1 MRSNFQRA
9 FVVVVFAVLAA
20 ASTLAWA
27 DHGHGGHGYS
37 GGHYSGGHM
46 SYGHYGGHGE
56 FYNNYG
62 GRGFYYGGGRSYRS
76 WPYSYYYRPYAYR
89 YFSYPYV
96 YGYYGYPYG
105 YNAYP
110 NYYYY
115 NSYPPDYYTN
125 DDESFS
131 GNVNVYANAA
141 PPSEYSVSRP
151 VNDIARLEVR
161 LPDPQ
166 ATIWVEGKEI
176 ASNGTMRHFNSP
188 PLDPNRQFTYNI
200 KASWNDNGKVVTD
213 ERRVKVQANG
223 LAVVDFTQR
232 NQAANGGQL
241 PPDLPPPQQQ
251 L

>member
-1 MRSNFQRA
+1 MRSSFQRVFIA
-9 FVVVVFAVLAA
+9 VVFAVITAA
-20 ASTLAWA
+20 GTLAWA
-27 DHGHGGHGYS
+27 DHGHGGHG
-37 GGHYSGGHM
+37 GGGFYGGGHM
-46 SYGHYGGHGE
+46 SYGHYGG
-56 FYNNYG
+56 FNNYYG
-62 GRGFYYGGGRSYRS
+62 GRGFYYGGGRYFGG
-76 WPYSYYYRPYAYR
+76 WPYSYYRPYAYR
-89 YFSYPYV
+89 YFSYPFV

-115 NSYPPDYYTN
+115 SSYPPDYYTN
-125 DDESFS
+125 DDQSFS

-141 PPSEYSVSRP
+141 PPSEYTVSRP

-176 ASNGTMRHFNSP
+176 ASNGTVRHFNSP
-188 PLDPNRQFTYNI
+188 QLDPNRQFTYNI

-213 ERRVKVQANG
+213 ERRVKVQAN
-223 LAVVDFTQR
+223 AFAMVDFTQR
-232 NQAANGGQL
+232 DDAADAGRL
-241 PPDLPPPQQQ
+241 PPPQLLPPQQQ